1 MVSHEQKKANATK
14 WGKRLAST
22 VIVIQLMRL
31 FIAFVSGDIN
41 KITSAIL
48 VLIFGP
54 LFFGGLGYVLGY
66 VFGGNNDE

>member
-1 MVSHEQKKANATK
+1 MANHEQKKANATK

-41 KITSAIL
+41 KIAPAVL
-48 VLIFGP
+48 VLIVGP
-54 LFFGGLGYVLGY
+54 LFFGGVGYILGYI
-66 VFGGNNDE
+66 FGGNKDE